1 MGGGIMRD
9 TLNYISLNDD
19 MNHSFAV
26 RFKEAKEKSGLTYSE
41 IAKQIGVT
49 QQALNRYAQGQSL
62 PTFDNAVKL
71 SLVLGVSLDWLAYG
85 VQTANNDPTIYDI
98 VSAIYTIKNG
108 DPQAE
113 IQVSEA
119 CDNDVDTKYEKNRK
133 AINITIHEPKT
144 VYSYQ
149 MIENYK
155 NIMEDTAMNPNLQ
168 SKEAII
174 KDIQAIIDRLIDEMK
189 SAKPLK
195 MVTIAQ

>member
-1 MGGGIMRD
+1 MRD

-71 SLVLGVSLDWLAYG
+71 SIVLGVSLDWIAYG
-85 VQTANNDPTIYDI
+85 LQTANNDPTVYDI
-98 VSAIYTIKNG
+98 VSAIDTIKNG

-119 CDNDVDTKYEKNRK
+119 RDNDKDTEFEKNRK
-133 AINITIHEPKT
+133 AINITIYEPNT

-155 NIMEDTAMNPNLQ
+155 KMMNIAAMNSKLQ

-174 KDIQAIIDRLIDEMK
+174 RDIQANLDQFRAGIKNL
-189 SAKPLK
+189 KPSK
-195 MVTIAQ
+195 TGTVAQ